1 MNVWPVELISYVFQL
16 ACADAGHTVRSLS
29 LTSKKF
35 REIARPFLYHSLVIS
50 SLGQFVTLVEKL
62 KATPLHLR
70 HVRHLFLALD
80 HEHSQ
85 ETCTADASLIGA
97 LQYIAEDLQS
107 LTLVASCPLAGTL
120 ILSYL
125 FRLPFPRLEELTI
138 AGLYAFS
145 FQAGNFPRLQRLH
158 FAAGNRNPHGLFQF
172 GALDKAFPE
181 LTCLRVSGLSRALSF
196 VDEME
201 SALENGNHDVS
212 IEKPT
217 TFADNTGFALPPQ
230 LEKLYVQ
237 YTTTSPSPASSRRP
251 SRSSSITDLALTS
264 PVHNVLDDRQR
275 MMIERL
281 TDLERK
287 YGAQSG
293 DRASVQLVVLD
304 SAVGGFTVGNE
315 NGNRGREVDVVARL
329 KQDWLDRLM
338 GKDGPWISYTE
349 L

>member
-1 MNVWPVELISYVFQL
+1 MFLVNVRTMNDWPVELISYVFQL

-70 HVRHLFLALD
+70 HIRHLFLALNHD
-80 HEHSQ
+80 PHSQ
-85 ETCTADASLIGA
+85 DTCTADASLIIGA
-97 LQYIAEDLQS
+97 LQSVADDLQT
-107 LTLVASCPLAGTL
+107 LTLVAPCPFAGTL
-120 ILSYL
+120 ILSCL

-172 GALDKAFPE
+172 GAFDKAFPE

-196 VDEME
+196 VDELE
-201 SALENGNHDVS
+201 RGLENGYHDVS
-212 IEKPT
+212 LEKQT
-217 TFADNTGFALPPQ
+217 TFTDNIGFPLPPR

-237 YTTTSPSPASSRRP
+237 YTTTPPSPASSRRP
-251 SRSSSITDLALTS
+251 SRSSSATDLALS
-264 PVHNVLDDRQR
+264 SSVHSITDDRQR
-275 MMIERL
+275 KMIERL
-281 TDLERK
+281 MDLERK

-293 DRASVQLVVLD
+293 NRASVQLVVLD
-304 SAVGGFTVGNE
+304 STVGGFTVGN
-315 NGNRGREVDVVARL
+315 
-329 KQDWLDRLM
+329 
-338 GKDGPWISYTE
+338 YTE